1 MKVSQQ
7 PIINY
12 GLGLSVEIGHR
23 LEFTQTSKLGSWF
36 IDPQVQL
43 SYFRANGA
51 SFHFSN
57 DMKVRVKSTDS
68 LNGRLGIDLGKN
80 FRSKEGKLSGQ
91 VYLRGGVR
99 HDFLGRTSIQMNEF
113 SFKDRSIGTRV
124 YYGIGAESLLKDRL
138 KAFAQINR
146 ESGRHLK
153 TDFQIKV
160 GLKYLF

>member
-1 MKVSQQ
+1 
-7 PIINY
+7 
-12 GLGLSVEIGHR
+12 
-23 LEFTQTSKLGSWF
+23 
-36 IDPQVQL
+36 
-43 SYFRANGA
+43 
-51 SFHFSN
+51 
-57 DMKVRVKSTDS
+57 MKVRVKSTDS

-146 ESGRHLK
+146 ESGSRLK